1 MTFTLEIAHIYS
13 VLLWARTVL
22 GLSQL
27 ICLHPE
33 DEGEFSFLFFVFSF
47 VLQLTHMT
55 FYLIESLLMLRT
67 MFYVVDLGSVRIGFS
82 ESYFGFLCS
91 RLCTITAL
99 TNWFL
104 YFSI

>member
-1 MTFTLEIAHIYS
+1 MTFTLEIAHIYF

-67 MFYVVDLGSVRIGFS
+67 MFYVVDLGSVHIGFS